1 MEKDN
6 ILLKCWYRIWNRVNT
21 NRLSQSDV
29 LKKFEFIEHIL
40 KGHNVDTSKYTLLEL
55 IIFIDN
61 VTKTVIIDKCDWP
74 LITRIVNCVNIYYTD
89 VDNINTTED
98 VDTIN
103 TTEDRLNTPKEAQN
117 ELLKVLKSIFDSSD
131 QIRECMFGTYR
142 YYDILKLDPDKIIT
156 KYNNYIKST
165 DYKISDEICM
175 KNNSNM
181 KGWITKIY
189 VYDFDC
195 LLDDGS
201 VRCVSKTDVKKTG
214 RHNVSLGAVLQDNME
229 SCIILEDV
237 NND

>member
-55 IIFIDN
+55 IVFIDN

-74 LITRIVNCVNIYYTD
+74 LITRIVNCVNICYH
-89 VDNINTTED
+89 D

-103 TTEDRLNTPKEAQN
+103 TTEDRPNTPKEAQN
-117 ELLKVLKSIFDSSD
+117 ELLKVLKSIFESSD
-131 QIRECMFGTYR
+131 SIRHNIFDTSS
-142 YYDILKLDPDKIIT
+142 YYDILKLDSEEIIT

-165 DYKISDEICM
+165 DYKIGDEIYI
-175 KNNSNM
+175 KANSD
-181 KGWITKIY
+181 KRYWITKIY

-195 LLDDGS
+195 LSDDGS